1 MFDLPRRAAGW
12 LAGACVAALLLSAA
26 GCAKYNTYF
35 NAKRAFD
42 NAERVRDDAIRKNQD
57 PPKPVGQ
64 QKSDYET
71 AIAKAQKVLDEYPG
85 HKLSDDALFLRAKA
99 YFRLESY
106 RMSIQQ
112 FDLLFQ
118 NFPATEYLEESLYL
132 QALNYLLLG
141 ALDRSQEYLGQLER
155 AFPNSRYQAEVSRVS
170 GDNFLAMED
179 WESAATSYR
188 QYLDL
193 GDKARDRDR
202 VSLKLAECQW
212 ELKKWADVE
221 ATLSAML
228 AKAPPGEVRFRAELL
243 RGRAL
248 TRSGALDQAEAAL
261 GGLHQ
266 AAAFYK
272 AEGELAL
279 AEAELLVARGK
290 GDDAS
295 ALLQAMPADWQ
306 TPKVKSLAADMLGYR
321 FLAEHDYE
329 KAHAQFKIALSQLKD
344 LEDPDR
350 TKLLNDELRDYLA
363 ADLALADAK
372 GERVPRL
379 KLLEAN
385 AMLFGFDRPA
395 MAAALY
401 REAATDSL
409 ADSLLA
415 ASALYGMWVTY
426 GQRLD
431 RPDSA
436 KLAADD
442 LQRRY
447 PRSVQALKVASAT
460 DGNLFE
466 YLMSERRAQQ
476 GVNYAKLSAD
486 EKAALEK
493 VVEVA
498 VADDGS
504 RGEPRV
510 AVRRRMVYLSRR
522 ANLQYPPPEV
532 VIPVGVRRQ
541 PEGAPPLQGAGQ
553 AVDLGAGAGQPA
565 VGVTP
570 GPAVD
575 APTSQAGPDGTIG
588 PATPGAAQPAQPAPQ
603 PAAPPVPEEKPKPKK
618 DRDPNWDRLRSPAA
632 GARP

>member
-1 MFDLPRRAAGW
+1 MGMSGHRAGRRLRTAVL
-12 LAGACVAALLLSAA
+12 LALAVALLLAIA

-64 QKSDYET
+64 QKADYEL
-71 AIAKAQKVLDEYPG
+71 AVVKAQKVLDDYPG

-106 RMSIQQ
+106 RMSIHQ

-141 ALDRSQEYLGQLER
+141 ALDRSQDYLGQLDR
-155 AFPNSRYQAEVSRVS
+155 AFPNSRWEAEVNRVS
-170 GDNFLAMED
+170 GDNFVVMED
-179 WESAATSYR
+179 WEAAAAAYR

-202 VSLKLAECQW
+202 VGLKLAECQW
-212 ELKKWADVE
+212 ELEHYQDAE
-221 ATLSAML
+221 ATLSEML
-228 AKAPPGEVRFRAELL
+228 AKAAPGELKFRAELL
-243 RGRAL
+243 RGRVL
-248 TRSGALDQAEAAL
+248 TRAGTPDKAGEVL

-266 AAAFYK
+266 PAAFYK
-272 AEGELAL
+272 AEGDLAL

-290 GDDAS
+290 ADDAA
-295 ALLQAMPADWQ
+295 ALLQAMPVEWQ
-306 TPKVKSLAADMLGYR
+306 TPKVKGLAADMLGYR
-321 FLAEHDYE
+321 FLEQHDYE
-329 KAHAQFKIALSQLKD
+329 EAHTQFKVALSQLKE

-350 TKLLNDELRDYLA
+350 TKLINDQLRDYLA
-363 ADLALADAK
+363 AELALTESK

-385 AMLFGFDRPA
+385 AMLFGFRRPA

-415 ASALYGMWVTY
+415 ASALYGLWITY
-426 GQRLD
+426 GQHLD

-436 KLAADD
+436 AQAAAE
-442 LQRRY
+442 LQQRY
-447 PRSVQALKVASAT
+447 PRSAQARELTAPGGGSLLEFLLA
-460 DGNLFE
+460 
-466 YLMSERRAQQ
+466 EREEAQRR
-476 GVNYAKLSAD
+476 NYAKLTPE

-493 VVEVA
+493 VTEVA
-498 VADDGS
+498 VAVDGAPKE
-504 RGEPRV
+504 RGM
-510 AVRRRMVYLSRR
+510 AARRRMVYLSRR
-522 ANLQYPPPEV
+522 ANVVFPPPDV
-532 VIPVGVRRQ
+532 IIPVGLRRAAT
-541 PEGAPPLQGAGQ
+541 ETA
-553 AVDLGAGAGQPA
+553 
-565 VGVTP
+565 
-570 GPAVD
+570 PAVD
-575 APTSQAGPDGTIG
+575 ETAPSDLQ
-588 PATPGAAQPAQPAPQ
+588 PGAAQPALGVSPE
-603 PAAPPVPEEKPKPKK
+603 PAAGEPAAVAPVPEGATDAAAEPAKPVTPEEKPKPKK
-618 DRDPNWDRLRSPAA
+618 NRDANWDRLRTPAP
-632 GARP
+632 GPRP